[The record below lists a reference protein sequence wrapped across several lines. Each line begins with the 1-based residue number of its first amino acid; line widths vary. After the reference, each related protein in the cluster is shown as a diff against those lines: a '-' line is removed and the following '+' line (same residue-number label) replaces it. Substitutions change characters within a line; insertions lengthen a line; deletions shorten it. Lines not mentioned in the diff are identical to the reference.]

1 MTILEFSC
9 DSDNVIF
16 ATIKIFQCI
25 ASYLL
30 LTLTCILFQY
40 RHSSVEVIYIVVDPL
55 VVNQEVIVLDHIISI
70 RRLILLRSIKFVH
83 FPR

>member
-30 LTLTCILFQY
+30 LTLTCMLFQH
-40 RHSSVEVIYIVVDPL
+40 RQSSVEVIYTVVDPL
-55 VVNQEVIVLDHIISI
+55 VVNQEVKVLDYITS
-70 RRLILLRSIKFVH
+70 RRLLILLRSIKFIH